1 MKSAAPLGH
10 TQGQRQ
16 EPHGGQ
22 GSGGGGD
29 PGRTGKTCRRL
40 ESEKATSSWKKKDC
54 TVKAGVCGRAF
65 STGRDH
71 VNRGQEAE
79 HAVRSRDGW
88 RGGLRT
94 ERKRGD
100 SSREGNPE
108 VGGKGGKA
116 IWEQD
121 PSLLPTQAGVGFW

>member
-1 MKSAAPLGH
+1 MAVRAP
-10 TQGQRQ
+10 
-16 EPHGGQ
+16 
-22 GSGGGGD
+22 GGGPRAD
-29 PGRTGKTCRRL
+29 GKDVQKARERESHEQL
-40 ESEKATSSWKKKDC
+40 EKKDC

-108 VGGKGGKA
+108 VGGKREKA
-116 IWEQD
+116 MGEQY